1 MGPIGPHFELTYIV
15 SIGFKGR
22 ISSKFAFVHKRILVI
37 MQGYTGVSEQGI
49 WIWVN

>member
-22 ISSKFAFVHKRILVI
+22 ISSKFPFVHKRILVI
-37 MQGYTGVSEQGI
+37 MQGYTRVSEQGL